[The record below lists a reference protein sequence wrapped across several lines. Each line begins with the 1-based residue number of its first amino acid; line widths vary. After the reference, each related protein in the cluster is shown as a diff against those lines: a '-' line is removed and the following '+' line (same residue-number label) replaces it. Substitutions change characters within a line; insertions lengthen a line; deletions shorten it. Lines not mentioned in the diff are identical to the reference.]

1 MEIETNGYYI
11 LNTNGVQ
18 YLPINVNIAEGGKIQ
33 SSKEVSVIEN
43 GKSYVKPDEGYNGIA
58 NVTINTNVQSDVKV
72 QDSKEVTITS
82 NGSTAVVPDTGYT
95 AIKSVFVITQVPVPE
110 SEASKSIDIV
120 ENGSYTITPTV
131 PYKTMKSVTCNVNVP
146 IKNIQSEKSVSY
158 ITNGDAVITPD
169 VGYDGIGQVNV
180 NINVPASKPVLKSV
194 GGVDI
199 TANNIGEITSSTTSL
214 RLLSYHGVLF
224 NHWDNHHIF
233 EIQFNDDAG
242 SLNVSNVYKYV
253 TFSTAANMYL
263 DVTFNGQSSYMFYVN
278 KSDIRAVA
286 DFWFDFNI
294 LNIDWS
300 VMA

>member
-1 MEIETNGYYI
+1 MEIETNGYYN

-18 YLPINVNIAEGGKIQ
+18 YFPISVNVAEGGKIQ
-33 SSKEVSVIEN
+33 SSKEVSVTEN
-43 GKSYVKPDEGYNGIA
+43 GKSYVIPDEGYNGIA
-58 NVTINTNVQSDVKV
+58 NVIINTDVQSDVKL
-72 QDSKEVTITS
+72 QDSKDVTITS
-82 NGSTAVVPDTGYT
+82 NGTSAVVPDTGFT
-95 AIKSVFVITQVPVPE
+95 AIKSVFVNTQVPVPE
-110 SEASKSIDIV
+110 SEASKSINVV
-120 ENGSYTITPTV
+120 ENGSYTVTPTA
-131 PYKTMKSVTCNVNVP
+131 PYESMKSVTCTVNVP

-158 ITNGDAVITPD
+158 NTNGDAVITPD

-180 NINVPASKPVLKSV
+180 NIDVPSSKPVLKSV

-199 TANNIGEITSSTTSL
+199 TANNIGEITSSTTNL

-233 EIQFNDDAG
+233 EIQFNDNDG

-253 TFSTAANMYL
+253 TFSTANDMYL
-263 DVTFNGQSSYMFYVN
+263 DVTFNGVSSYMFYVN
-278 KSDIRAVA
+278 KSDIKAVA

>member
-1 MEIETNGYYI
+1 MEIETNGYYN
-11 LNTNGVQ
+11 LNTNGVRCF
-18 YLPINVNIAEGGKIQ
+18 PISVNVAEGGKIQ
-33 SSKEVSVIEN
+33 SSKEVSVTEN
-43 GKSYVKPDEGYNGIA
+43 GKSYVTPDEGYNGIA
-58 NVTINTNVQSDVKV
+58 NVTVNTNVESDVKL
-72 QDSKEVTITS
+72 QDSKDVTITS
-82 NGSTAVVPDTGYT
+82 NGTSAVVPDTGYT
-95 AIKSVFVITQVPVPE
+95 AIKSVFVTTQVPVPE
-110 SEASKSIDIV
+110 SEASKSINVDK
-120 ENGSYTITPTV
+120 NGSYTVIPTA
-131 PYKTMKSVTCNVNVP
+131 PYESMKSVTCNVNVP
-146 IKNIQSEKSVSY
+146 IKSIQSEKSVSY

-180 NINVPASKPVLKSV
+180 NINVPSSKPVLKSI

-233 EIQFNDDAG
+233 EIQFNDDSG

-253 TFSTAANMYL
+253 TFATANEMYL
-263 DVTFNGQSSYMFYVN
+263 NVTFNGVSSYMFYIN
-278 KSDIRAVA
+278 KTDIRDVA
-286 DFWFDFNI
+286 DFLFDFNI